1 MNQLIHQ
8 LGMNQSTY
16 IFFFFFPFPFH
27 FLLKWRYCAPWS
39 NMLIFI
45 YFSLVVFVSTL
56 AVFPNIANEWHKCLE
71 RVLEMIYLDVVIFP
85 NKWYQSFC
93 ILKSDINDNKSLN
106 QGTNKILS
114 KYEVLQTTLFVGL
127 FPLIDLIRDL
137 LPFLLF
143 KFWFLR

>member
-1 MNQLIHQ
+1 
-8 LGMNQSTY
+8 
-16 IFFFFFPFPFH
+16 
-27 FLLKWRYCAPWS
+27 
-39 NMLIFI
+39 MLIFI
-45 YFSLVVFVSTL
+45 YFSLVTFVSTL

-71 RVLEMIYLDVVIFP
+71 KVLEMIYLDVVIFP

-143 KFWFLR
+143 KF